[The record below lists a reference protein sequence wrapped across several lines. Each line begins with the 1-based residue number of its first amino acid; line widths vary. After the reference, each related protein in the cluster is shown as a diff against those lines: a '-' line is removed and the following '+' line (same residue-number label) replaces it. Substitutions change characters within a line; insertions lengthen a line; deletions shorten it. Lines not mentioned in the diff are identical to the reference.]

1 MKMKILGDFNNL
13 NELID
18 NFYYYYEKRNSNYDD
33 SIIELVDNDLDNY
46 NIKEKSIFNSLFKRF
61 IEKCVFQKIKKY

>member
-61 IEKCVFQKIKKY
+61 IEKCVFQKMKEY